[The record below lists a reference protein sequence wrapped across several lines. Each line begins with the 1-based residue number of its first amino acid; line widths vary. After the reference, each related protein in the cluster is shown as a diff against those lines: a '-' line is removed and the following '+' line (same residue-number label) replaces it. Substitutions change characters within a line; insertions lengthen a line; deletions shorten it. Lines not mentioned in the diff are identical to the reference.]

1 MFGLHRSAP
10 SQEAYGDER
19 TADHLAFHHHW
30 QNRHRALLAHS
41 LALSCPL
48 FLELIAISSFL
59 FFFPSQNFRIYPG
72 LQPKR
77 SGKTVAFTG
86 HITSPGKDTQTAQY
100 RLRVA
105 NEAAAAEM
113 TEAIERE
120 VRLVQADSG
129 PSS

>member
-1 MFGLHRSAP
+1 MLRLKKHKETNARRVILRSATT
-10 SQEAYGDER
+10 GK
-19 TADHLAFHHHW
+19 
-30 QNRHRALLAHS
+30 
-41 LALSCPL
+41 
-48 FLELIAISSFL
+48 IVI
-59 FFFPSQNFRIYPG
+59 NFRMYPG

-105 NEAAAAEM
+105 NEGVATEM

-120 VRLVQADSG
+120 VRLVQAD
-129 PSS
+129 PSPST